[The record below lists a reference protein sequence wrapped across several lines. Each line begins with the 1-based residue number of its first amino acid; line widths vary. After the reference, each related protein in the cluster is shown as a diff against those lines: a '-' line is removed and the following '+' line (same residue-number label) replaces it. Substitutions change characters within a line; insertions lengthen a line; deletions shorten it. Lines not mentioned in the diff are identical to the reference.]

1 VIVGGRT
8 IVKEGHLT
16 GIDYPAM
23 REDLLARF
31 RNGMSGNA
39 ALAAALPAL
48 EQAIAANFSADTP
61 CC

>member
-1 VIVGGRT
+1 MIVGGRT
-8 IVKEGHLT
+8 IVKEGHVT

-23 REDLLARF
+23 RQDLLARF
-31 RNGMSGNA
+31 RAGIAGNA

-48 EQAIAANFSADTP
+48 EKAIAASFAGDTP